1 MVFILSALWWIRGL
15 WKLPDGRDWL
25 RGKLGLVLM
34 GRAMLSKSLIQF
46 SVDGQGCV
54 PFLLFD
60 LRPNY
65 GGRNEG
71 KATSFKRSH
80 PRIAALSAPSPAA
93 GPCPPMPP
101 SQWETPWHSWAS
113 LGRCLGILW
122 GHCSFLLD
130 TGVHKVLF
138 LSSRSLFPQSC
149 GSYVIK
155 SHCPLNSHS
164 IRVLSPFADP
174 QFEKSVVGPRTFLK
188 VLEFLWHNCSAV
200 CGFLLSSGLVGL
212 NWFDGAE
219 YSYLLLVC
227 KTFHL
232 PTEHEWYPYSVEY
245 SCL

>member
-1 MVFILSALWWIRGL
+1 MVEAIFPTCCLASDQSVVGL
-15 WKLPDGRDWL
+15 LK
-25 RGKLGLVLM
+25 VM
-34 GRAMLSKSLIQF
+34 VTF
-46 SVDGQGCV
+46 
-54 PFLLFD
+54 
-60 LRPNY
+60 
-65 GGRNEG
+65 
-71 KATSFKRSH
+71 FKRTC
-80 PRIAALSAPSPAA
+80 ALTVVFSSPDPEE
-93 GPCPPMPP
+93 GQCWPMTLP
-101 SQWETPWHSWAS
+101 ETPGHSQVS
-113 LGRCLGILW
+113 LSQFLW

-174 QFEKSVVGPRTFLK
+174 QFEKSVVGPGTFLK